1 MRHLFIVIAL
11 CAQVTEKLRTRYIQ
25 FDGEY
30 DINSES
36 CFNRWL
42 QEDRGTPLG
51 CEAWVDQK
59 PRQLTLYVRYKGRVI
74 FSDEINGYLVDYAKP
89 YKGATF
95 SNRLY
100 TSDLGSG
107 CRPGVYYWQMVL
119 GDPLQRRGGG
129 ARASSTASRSPATA
143 ESFPIQRRAQS
154 RSRHLGQSSLDVT
167 SGVYGHFE
175 KATRRR
181 EAEAMA
187 GVFGV

>member
-1 MRHLFIVIAL
+1 MRHFFIVIAL
-11 CAQVTEKLRTRYIQ
+11 CAAGLVATGAAQAKDWWSNGGNPSVTFLQVTEKLRTRYIQ

-30 DINSES
+30 DIDSEA

-42 QEDRGTPLG
+42 GDDRGTPIG

-95 SNRLY
+95 STRLY
-100 TSDLGSG
+100 TSDLGSS

-129 ARASSTASRSPATA
+129 ASVKH
-143 ESFPIQRRAQS
+143 SF
-154 RSRHLGQSSLDVT
+154 SLT
-167 SGVYGHFE
+167 CN
-175 KATRRR
+175 R
-181 EAEAMA
+181 
-187 GVFGV
+187 